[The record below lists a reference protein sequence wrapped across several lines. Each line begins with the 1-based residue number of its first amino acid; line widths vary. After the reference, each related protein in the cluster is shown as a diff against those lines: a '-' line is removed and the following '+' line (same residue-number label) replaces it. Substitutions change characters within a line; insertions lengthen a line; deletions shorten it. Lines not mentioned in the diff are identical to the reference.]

1 MMQADVV
8 IVGAGIVG
16 SACAYFLAKGGL
28 RVVLVER
35 GSIANGTSGSGEGN
49 VLLSDKAPGPEMEL
63 AKLGRQLWE
72 ELAGTLPYDFEF
84 EPKGG
89 IVVAETDAQ
98 LANMAATI
106 DGLRAVQVT
115 VEQMSPA
122 DLQREEPFLARDLPG
137 GLYFPQDAQVQPMLA
152 CAALV
157 KAAKTLGATFLPQ
170 TALLNVELDEKG
182 VVRAALTTVGRVETP
197 RLVNAAGPWSSQ
209 LAELVGLALPTRP
222 RKGHI
227 IVTEPLPKMVW
238 HKVFEGSYAD
248 TVNSGDAALQVASV
262 VEATKSGTIL
272 LGSSR
277 QLVGFDPAL
286 DTQVLKMIARRA
298 VRFYPVLAGVQ
309 ALRAYAGFRSFTP
322 DHLPVIGESKQV
334 PGFYINTGHEGAGIG
349 LGPISARLLSQ
360 LILGQPPAL
369 DPVPFQPERFEQVGA
384 VLH

>member
-1 MMQADVV
+1 MQADVV

-16 SACAYFLAKGGL
+16 SACAYFLARGGL
-28 RVVLVER
+28 RVYIVDR

-72 ELAGTLPYDFEF
+72 ELAGTLPDDFEF

-89 IVVAETDAQ
+89 IVVAETERQ
-98 LANMAATI
+98 LANMTATI
-106 DGLRAVQVT
+106 AGLRAAQVM
-115 VEQMSPA
+115 VEPMNPA
-122 DLQREEPFLARDLPG
+122 DLVREEPFLARDLPG

-157 KAAKTLGATFLPQ
+157 KAAKELGAVFLPQ
-170 TALLNVELDEKG
+170 TPLLKVELDGQGAVK
-182 VVRAALTTVGRVETP
+182 ATLTGAGRIETP
-197 RLVNAAGPWSSQ
+197 RLINAAGPWSSQ
-209 LAELVGLALPTRP
+209 LAELVGIDLPARP

-262 VEATKSGTIL
+262 VEATKSGTVL

-277 QLVGFDPAL
+277 QLVGFDPAV
-286 DTQVLKMIARRA
+286 DTQVLKAIARRA
-298 VRFYPVLAGVQ
+298 VRFFPVLAGVQ

-322 DHLPVIGESKQV
+322 DHLPVIGESQQV

-349 LGPISARLLSQ
+349 LGPISAKLLSQ

-369 DPVPFQPERFEQVGA
+369 DPAPYRADRFEA
-384 VLH
+384 AKAATH

>member
-1 MMQADVV
+1 MQADVV

-16 SACAYFLAKGGL
+16 SACAYFLARDGL
-28 RVVLVER
+28 RVVIVER
-35 GSIANGTSGSGEGN
+35 GSVANGASGAGEGN
-49 VLLSDKAPGPEMEL
+49 VLLSDKTPGPEMEL

-72 ELAGTLPYDFEF
+72 ELAGTLPDDFEF

-106 DGLRAVQVT
+106 EGLRVSNVT
-115 VEQMSPA
+115 VEAMGPA

-137 GLYFPQDAQVQPMLA
+137 GLFFPQDAQVQPMLA

-157 KAAKTLGATFLPQ
+157 RAAKELGATFWPQ
-170 TALLNVELDEKG
+170 TTLLGIELDEKG
-182 VVRAALTTVGRVETP
+182 AVRAAVTERGRIETP
-197 RLVNAAGPWSSQ
+197 RLINAAGPWSSQ
-209 LAELVGLALPTRP
+209 LAEMVQLDLPTRP

-248 TVNSGDAALQVASV
+248 TVNSGDVALQVASV

-277 QLVGFDPAL
+277 QLVGFDPAV
-286 DTQVLKMIARRA
+286 DTQVLKKIAGRA

-334 PGFYINTGHEGAGIG
+334 PGFFVNTGHEGAGIG
-349 LGPISARLLSQ
+349 LGPISAKLLSQ
-360 LILGQPPAL
+360 IILGQPTAL
-369 DPVPFQPERFEQVGA
+369 DPAPFRAERFEGVGA
-384 VLH
+384 VHL

>member
-1 MMQADVV
+1 MQADVV

-16 SACAYFLAKGGL
+16 SACAYYLARGGL
-28 RVVLVER
+28 RVYILDR

-49 VLLSDKAPGPEMEL
+49 VLLSDKLPGPEMEL

-72 ELAGTLPYDFEF
+72 ELAGTLPDDFEF

-89 IVVAETDAQ
+89 IVVAETEAQ
-98 LANMAATI
+98 LANMEATI
-106 DGLRAVQVT
+106 AGLHAAQVS
-115 VEQMSPA
+115 VERLSPA
-122 DLQREEPFLARDLPG
+122 DLAREEPFLARDLPG

-157 KAAKTLGATFLPQ
+157 KAAKTFGAVFLPQ
-170 TALLNVELDEKG
+170 TALLKVELDSRG
-182 VVRAALTTVGRVETP
+182 AVQAALTEAGRIETP
-197 RLVNAAGPWSSQ
+197 RLINAAGPWSSQ
-209 LAELVGLALPTRP
+209 LAEMVGLDLPARP

-227 IVTEPLPKMVW
+227 IVTEPLPLLVR

-248 TVNSGDAALQVASV
+248 TVNSGEAVLQVASV
-262 VEATKSGTIL
+262 VEGTRSGTIL

-277 QLVGFDPAL
+277 QLVGFDPAV
-286 DTQVLKMIARRA
+286 DNQVLRMIARRA
-298 VRFYPVLAGVQ
+298 VRFFPVLAGVQ

-334 PGFYINTGHEGAGIG
+334 PGFFINTGHEGAGIG

-360 LILGQPPAL
+360 LILKQIPAL
-369 DPVPFQPERFEQVGA
+369 DPTPFRPERFEQVRI
-384 VLH
+384 